1 MHGRMLTL
9 DVLHAGNKPAA
20 SGCARRLLAEPEPRQ

>member
-1 MHGRMLTL
+1 MLTL

-20 SGCARRLLAEPEPRQ
+20 SGRARRRLAEREPRH